1 MRAKLTGWGLSLI
14 AIVLL
19 LLAPLGLQNSP
30 YLMHLAI
37 TAFFYAILA
46 SSWSLLAGY
55 AGQFSF
61 GHMAF
66 MAIGGYTSALF
77 STYIRFT
84 SAPTNLCREFPLGDM
99 WLVFLEPVG
108 ITQSGAPNCLDTA
121 KATFAAGTVIIQ
133 PSLWFG
139 IGLGVL
145 MGGLF
150 GLIIGAMVLRLR
162 STYLALFTI
171 GFSEILRATIS
182 AEIDITQGQ
191 SGMEL
196 PPLFPQGLTVGGMFF
211 GPADKIPPYYIML
224 VLFLFCMAIMGWLT
238 SSRFGLFI
246 RSIREDE
253 EAAAALGVHVVRY
266 KILVF
271 VITAMMAAAAGAI
284 QNHYIGI
291 ITPNVL
297 IILQMSIVIAMAVI
311 GGLENIVAA
320 AIGAIV
326 IEFALELL
334 RNSFDIGPIT
344 VDMTTWRLVFFGG
357 LLMITLRFFRNGLIY
372 PLLLRFTRGSVAAET
387 VAKRQIRTPDERPPG
402 APPEELPQEELTEA
416 RNA

>member
-1 MRAKLTGWGLSLI
+1 MTTKLTGWGLGLL
-14 AIVLL
+14 AIVLM
-19 LLAPLGLQNSP
+19 LLAPLALQHSP

-77 STYIRFT
+77 GTYIRLT
-84 SAPTNLCREFPLGDM
+84 SAPTHLCHEIPFGNM
-99 WLVFLEPVG
+99 WLVFLDPVG
-108 ITQSGAPNCLDTA
+108 IKQAGEPNCLEIA

-133 PSLWFG
+133 PSLWIG

-145 MGGLF
+145 IGGLF
-150 GLIIGAMVLRLR
+150 GFLIGAMVLRLR

-171 GFSEILRATIS
+171 GFSEILRAAIS
-182 AEIDITQGQ
+182 AELNITQGQ
-191 SGMEL
+191 SGMEM
-196 PPLFPQGLTVGGMFF
+196 PPLFPQGLTVGGFFF
-211 GPADKIPPYYIML
+211 GPASKVPPYYIML
-224 VLFLFCMAIMGWLT
+224 GLFLLCMAIMGWLT

-271 VITAMMAAAAGAI
+271 VITAMMAAAAGAV

-297 IILQMSIVIAMAVI
+297 IILQMSLVIAMAVI
-311 GGLENIVAA
+311 GGLEDIVAA
-320 AIGAIV
+320 AIGALV

-344 VDMTTWRLVFFGG
+344 IDMTTWRLVFFGA
-357 LLMITLRFFRNGLIY
+357 LLMVTLRFFRNGLIY
-372 PLLLRFTRGSVAAET
+372 PLLMRFTRGHVAAET
-387 VAKRQIRTPDERPPG
+387 VAKRQVVRDTLAHDELPPD
-402 APPEELPQEELTEA
+402 ELPQDELSGA
-416 RNA
+416 PNA

>member
-1 MRAKLTGWGLSLI
+1 MNVKFAGWSLGLI
-14 AIVLL
+14 AIAFLF
-19 LLAPLGLQNSP
+19 LAPITLQNSP
-30 YLMHLAI
+30 YLMHIAI

-66 MAIGGYTSALF
+66 MAVGGYTSALF
-77 STYIRFT
+77 GTYVRFT
-84 SAPTNLCREFPLGDM
+84 SAPTNLCRELPLGNL
-99 WLVFLEPVG
+99 WLVFLEPIGVKQAG
-108 ITQSGAPNCLDTA
+108 EPNCLDIA
-121 KATFAAGTVIIQ
+121 RESFAAGTVIIQ

-145 MGGLF
+145 LGGLF
-150 GLIIGAMVLRLR
+150 GLLIGSMVLRLR

-171 GFSEILRATIS
+171 GFSEILRATLS

-191 SGMEL
+191 SGLEL
-196 PPLFPQGLTVGGMFF
+196 PPLFPQGLTIAGFFF
-211 GPADKIPPYYIML
+211 GPSHKVPPYYVML
-224 VLFLFCMAIMGWLT
+224 ILFLVCMAIMGWLT
-238 SSRFGLFI
+238 ASRFGLFI

-271 VITAMMAAAAGAI
+271 VITAMMAAAAGAV

-297 IILQMSIVIAMAVI
+297 IILQMSLVISMAVI

-326 IEFALELL
+326 IQFALELL
-334 RNSFDIGPIT
+334 RNSFDIGPFTI
-344 VDMTTWRLVFFGG
+344 DMTTWRLVFFGG

-372 PLLLRFTRGSVAAET
+372 PILTYFTRGNVAAET
-387 VAKRQIRTPDERPPG
+387 VAKRQADQEEL
-402 APPEELPQEELTEA
+402 PPEELPEA
-416 RNA
+416 PNA

>member
-1 MRAKLTGWGLSLI
+1 MRGKLTGWMLGLL
-14 AIVLL
+14 AVVLL

-84 SAPTNLCREFPLGDM
+84 SAPTNLCRELPIGNM
-99 WLVFLEPVG
+99 WLVFLDPIG
-108 ITQSGAPNCLDTA
+108 ITQAGEPNCLDMA
-121 KATFAAGTVIIQ
+121 KADFAAGTVIIQ

-150 GLIIGAMVLRLR
+150 GLIIGSMVLRLR

-191 SGMEL
+191 SGMEM
-196 PPLFPQGLTVGGMFF
+196 PPLFPQGVTVAGLFF
-211 GPADKIPPYYIML
+211 GPASKIPPYYIML
-224 VLFLFCMAIMGWLT
+224 VLFLLCMAIMGWLT
-238 SSRFGLFI
+238 ASRFGLFI

-334 RNSFDIGPIT
+334 RNSFDIGPISI
-344 VDMTTWRLVFFGG
+344 DMTTWRLVFFGA

-372 PLLLRFTRGSVAAET
+372 PLLMRFTRGNVAAET
-387 VAKRQIRTPDERPPG
+387 VAKRQVVTNDIPPS
-402 APPEELPQEELTEA
+402 APSEELPQEELQEA
-416 RNA
+416 PHA